1 MLAHSVQ
8 SFIDHWQELDRTHKL
23 DTSLSI
29 SHFYLSTHEP
39 IFHTTA
45 RHSFILIALFF
56 SLISMYLLSVD
67 IFVIVFLNLFHSF
80 YTCWCM
86 KPFRSYISSRLCQ
99 FIAVT
104 TSVATLRRL
113 GTCIY
118 KRGLHQRSLRES
130 FKCAS
135 CRCVHGPDPET
146 ARSPSRWLACGSN
159 RRQTQTGEEDSSEL
173 VSGSNSLTNTGSQ
186 QDRWKSRVTIGIVS
200 RTHQLLHDQDD
211 RVHSLRVFYF
221 DNADESQKIHKKI
234 KFRDI
239 EVIKQFGR
247 DSSWSDTNILA
258 ISSVS
263 CTDSKIKSSL
273 NVFHERQLAR
283 QLEYIRTRSIA
294 DRLFFQ
300 YQPDPL
306 SLFG

>member
-1 MLAHSVQ
+1 MFAEWTAPQAAENGIRKASKEPVLQEYAGISSAASSSSWPHPVKYPESYDVSQRMLAHSVQ

-159 RRQTQTGEEDSSEL
+159 RRQTQTGEE
-173 VSGSNSLTNTGSQ
+173 
-186 QDRWKSRVTIGIVS
+186 K
-200 RTHQLLHDQDD
+200 
-211 RVHSLRVFYF
+211 
-221 DNADESQKIHKKI
+221 
-234 KFRDI
+234 
-239 EVIKQFGR
+239 
-247 DSSWSDTNILA
+247 
-258 ISSVS
+258 
-263 CTDSKIKSSL
+263 
-273 NVFHERQLAR
+273 
-283 QLEYIRTRSIA
+283 TRA
-294 DRLFFQ
+294 
-300 YQPDPL
+300 
-306 SLFG
+306 SLFQDQIP